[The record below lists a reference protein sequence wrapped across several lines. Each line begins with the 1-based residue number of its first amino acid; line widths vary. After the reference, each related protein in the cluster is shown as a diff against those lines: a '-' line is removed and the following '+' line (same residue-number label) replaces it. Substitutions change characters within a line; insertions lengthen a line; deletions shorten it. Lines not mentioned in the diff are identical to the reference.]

1 MEEPG
6 RDADVDDESE
16 DVVGYLDEGTC
27 GKRRVNL
34 QFFEGEGHDC
44 AEHGGKHHDYE
55 QRNRY

>member
-27 GKRRVNL
+27 GKRGIYL
-34 QFFEGEGHDC
+34 KTFESQGHKC
-44 AEHGGKHHDYE
+44 AEH
-55 QRNRY
+55 